1 MRTSPAILVF
11 LSLVALAVGVTAIV
25 LAVLELQRAL

>member
-1 MRTSPAILVF
+1 MKTSPTLLVF